1 MESYKYNASMITKRF
16 RLVWERESKSNKD
29 AKRSLALYN
38 YRTDLGEQE
47 NIVDQHP
54 ELVVKLQAM
63 YEPWWQAAKKGMVN
77 DLHQMKTGKLIGPPP
92 SPKKLHKK
100 ASKKN

>member
-1 MESYKYNASMITKRF
+1 
-16 RLVWERESKSNKD
+16 
-29 AKRSLALYN
+29 
-38 YRTDLGEQE
+38 
-47 NIVDQHP
+47 
-54 ELVVKLQAM
+54 M